1 MCGSDR
7 EVSMELCHAPE
18 NRLDGTL
25 WKKILGRGNM
35 ELNFDELRKYLIDYY
50 GTAMTN
56 GFPQAM
62 FDLQKIEQASDEEL
76 IIWAKKAGIQIEEE
90 C

>member
-1 MCGSDR
+1 
-7 EVSMELCHAPE
+7 MELCYAPE

-25 WKKILGRGNM
+25 WKKIWGGENM

-50 GTAMTN
+50 GTAMIN

-76 IIWAKKAGIQIEEE
+76 IIWAKKAGIEI

>member
-1 MCGSDR
+1 
-7 EVSMELCHAPE
+7 
-18 NRLDGTL
+18 
-25 WKKILGRGNM
+25 M